1 MLKYVDYDI
10 VFQEIPDEVSLA
22 INLSNCPH
30 RCEGCHSPQ
39 LQSDIGEP
47 LNENVIT
54 ELLEKYGDGIT
65 CVCFMG
71 GDSAPDEV
79 CRLAEFIRLFTNNK
93 IKTAWYSGCKVLNTD
108 TALHSFNYIK
118 LVRIWNISDHLIKK
132 RPIRNY
138 LKSAM
143 AHAKTSHIKCGNKIR
158 QAIWTLNY
166 ARDQRREAV
175 GCCTNNQYINIKN
188 DCK

>member
-79 CRLAEFIRLFTNNK
+79 CRLAEFIRLFTNDK

-118 LVRIWNISDHLIKK
+118 LGPYIEHLGPLNKKTTNQKLFKISQGKYQNITYKMWK
-132 RPIRNY
+132 
-138 LKSAM
+138 
-143 AHAKTSHIKCGNKIR
+143 
-158 QAIWTLNY
+158 
-166 ARDQRREAV
+166 
-175 GCCTNNQYINIKN
+175 
-188 DCK
+188 

>member
-47 LNENVIT
+47 LDEKVIT
-54 ELLEKYGDGIT
+54 QLLEKYGDGIT

-79 CRLAEFIRLFTNNK
+79 CRLAEFIRLFTNDK

-118 LVRIWNISDHLIKK
+118 LGPYIEHLGPLNKKTTNQKLFKISQGKYQNITYKMWK
-132 RPIRNY
+132 
-138 LKSAM
+138 
-143 AHAKTSHIKCGNKIR
+143 
-158 QAIWTLNY
+158 
-166 ARDQRREAV
+166 
-175 GCCTNNQYINIKN
+175 
-188 DCK
+188 